1 MNNPTKI
8 VNELI
13 YDYNLNIEEAIDIE
27 DLISKMNIRLVSTEL
42 EEGILGASKVEG
54 LKRLIVISSKVY
66 NEEQKR
72 FTLAHELGHILIHRG
87 THYFSKE
94 DLSTICTSKQKEDEA
109 DRFAVELLLPSKII
123 RNIIKENDVNFELI
137 KQISKKY
144 RTSLTS
150 TAIRVAELTN
160 ENIILLYHKN
170 NTIKWW
176 HKSNGEIFFNERY
189 KGIDLA
195 RIEQER
201 DIPSRNVELN
211 LWLSE
216 DEDLYSCYEETIYF
230 NKLNDFSSNYIRY
243 SFKLCLYFIRKG
255 EKMKRN
261 LNFNKRILFI
271 LNKLLI

>member
-176 HKSNGEIFFNERY
+176 HK
-189 KGIDLA
+189 
-195 RIEQER
+195 
-201 DIPSRNVELN
+201 
-211 LWLSE
+211 
-216 DEDLYSCYEETIYF
+216 
-230 NKLNDFSSNYIRY
+230 
-243 SFKLCLYFIRKG
+243 
-255 EKMKRN
+255 
-261 LNFNKRILFI
+261 
-271 LNKLLI
+271 

>member
-1 MNNPTKI
+1 MNNATKI

-66 NEEQKR
+66 NKEQKK

-87 THYFSKE
+87 THYFYKE
-94 DLSTICTSKQKEDEA
+94 DLSTIYTSKQKEDEA

-123 RNIIKENDVNFELI
+123 ENIMKENDVNFELI

-144 RTSLTS
+144 RMSLTS

-189 KGIDLA
+189 RGINLA

-230 NKLNDFSSNYIRY
+230 NKLNEYMTLVQI
-243 SFKLCLYFIRKG
+243 I
-255 EKMKRN
+255 
-261 LNFNKRILFI
+261 
-271 LNKLLI
+271 

>member
-1 MNNPTKI
+1 MNNLTKI

-27 DLISKMNIRLVSTEL
+27 GLIRKMNIRLVSTEL

-94 DLSTICTSKQKEDEA
+94 DLATICTCKQKEDEA
-109 DRFAVELLLPSKII
+109 DRFAVELLLPSKFI

-144 RTSLTS
+144 RMSLTS

-170 NTIKWW
+170 NAIKWW
-176 HKSNGEIFFNERY
+176 YKSDGEIFFDERY
-189 KGIDLA
+189 KFIDLE

-201 DIPSRNVELN
+201 DIPLKNVELK

-216 DEDLYSCYEETIYF
+216 NEDLYSCYEETIYF
-230 NKLNDFSSNYIRY
+230 NKLNEYIT
-243 SFKLCLYFIRKG
+243 LVQI
-255 EKMKRN
+255 
-261 LNFNKRILFI
+261 I
-271 LNKLLI
+271 